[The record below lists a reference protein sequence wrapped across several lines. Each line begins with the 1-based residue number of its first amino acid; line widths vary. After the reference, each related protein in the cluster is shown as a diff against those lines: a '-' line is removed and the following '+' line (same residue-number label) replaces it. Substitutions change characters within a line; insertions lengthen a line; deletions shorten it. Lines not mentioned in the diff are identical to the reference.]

1 MRVRRAAQGA
11 SLLEAGRSV
20 VRRSGWGGLYKGN
33 LVNVLHSAPQKA
45 LSFFAFDAFKVR
57 RVKARDLSPD
67 LLPSAKSCAVACML
81 R

>member
-1 MRVRRAAQGA
+1 MQLRRAAQGA

-57 RVKARDLSPD
+57 
-67 LLPSAKSCAVACML
+67 
-81 R
+81 